1 MGDWGLR
8 DIPKRA
14 FARLTA
20 LSIATI
26 ALALASCQQTVNY
39 GLPTDIQ
46 VEPAFEVTSLPAKTG
61 PALGEVL
68 GSGPTRVAM
77 LLPLSAPGNG
87 ARVAA
92 EYRNAAELA
101 LETRGEHTMEL
112 VIKDTGG
119 TPLGARAR
127 AEEAMREGAAL
138 VLGPVFSTS
147 VASAASVTRPGKRYA
162 IAFSSDPTAASP
174 GVYLMSFLPSQV
186 VDRVISYSVSI
197 GSPSIAAILPEG
209 AYGALVEQQLRASL
223 KKRGGRLTGVS
234 YYRYD
239 NQSLV
244 TAVEQVLP
252 AIEEADA
259 IFLPDGGQAPIALA
273 RVLQSEGVK
282 LPEKRLI
289 GTGQWRSSDLKSAYL
304 QGGIFADMDETYFT
318 PFRENYRE
326 KFGADPTVNG
336 GLGFDSVMLAADL
349 LASGN
354 PEALSRSNLE
364 NSRGYLGVT
373 GAYRFLPDGLS
384 SRSLAIYQIQEGEA
398 VVLQP
403 APAHPGAI
411 TTAQY

>member
-1 MGDWGLR
+1 MR
-8 DIPKRA
+8 EIPKRA
-14 FARLTA
+14 SGRLTA
-20 LSIATI
+20 LIVATV
-26 ALALASCQQTVNY
+26 ALAFTACQQTVNY
-39 GLPTDIQ
+39 GLPADVQ
-46 VEPAFEVTSLPAKTG
+46 AEPAFEATRLPEKTG
-61 PALGEVL
+61 PAQGEVL
-68 GSGPTRVAM
+68 GSGSRRVAM
-77 LLPLSAPGNG
+77 LLPLSAAGNG

-101 LETRGEHTMEL
+101 LETRGEHAMEL

-119 TPLGARAR
+119 TPQGARAR
-127 AEEAMREGAAL
+127 AEEAIREGAAL

-147 VASAASVTRPGKRYA
+147 VVSAATVTRPGKRVA

-223 KKRGGRLTGVS
+223 KQRGGRLTGVS

-244 TAVEQVLP
+244 TAVEQIVP
-252 AIEEADA
+252 AIDEADA
-259 IFLPDGGQAPIALA
+259 IFLPDGGQAPIAIA

-282 LPEKRLI
+282 LAEKRLI

-304 QGGIFADMDETYFT
+304 QGGIFADMDDTYFA
-318 PFRENYRE
+318 PFREKYRE

-336 GLGFDSVMLAADL
+336 GLGYDSVMLAAEL

-384 SRSLAIYQIQEGEA
+384 SRSLAIYQIQEGETI
-398 VVLQP
+398 VLQP
-403 APAHPGAI
+403 ASPHPGVI